1 MNLGTLRDRVR
12 SLTGIRL
19 QDIRSDEQIDTVIN
33 ETYQE
38 VVESTNWPFLRSET
52 TVSVAGGTEEF
63 STPAGYSEVN
73 SVTYSDSVG
82 NFVRLNQTTLDEID
96 LIDQDEEGDP
106 VYYARINE
114 DTFRLWPVPDSAL
127 TLTIRGKETV
137 PALSADNSSPVFAEQ
152 FHPILGYRAA
162 SRILAE
168 EGDDSGRSQ
177 FYQNEANNFY
187 SRMLQFYTRSTDTRM
202 FVMGSRKRRDRLNAY
217 PRVYPSG
224 F

>member
-1 MNLGTLRDRVR
+1 MNLSTLRDRVR

-19 QDIRSDEQIDTVIN
+19 QDIRSDDQIDTVIN
-33 ETYQE
+33 ESYQE
-38 VVESTNWPFLRSET
+38 IIESTNWPFLRSDAS
-52 TVSVAGGTEEF
+52 VSVVAGTEEF
-63 STPAGYSEVN
+63 STPAGYSEVT
-73 SVTYSDSVG
+73 SVSYSDNLG
-82 NFVRLNQTTLDEID
+82 NNVRLNQTTLDEID

-114 DTFRLWPVPDSAL
+114 DTFRLWPVPVTAL
-127 TLTIRGKETV
+127 TLNIRGKEV
-137 PALSADNSSPVFAEQ
+137 VASLSADSSTPIFAEQ
-152 FHPILGYRAA
+152 FHPLIAYRSA

-177 FYQNEANNFY
+177 FYQNEANNFF
-187 SRMLQFYTRSTDTRM
+187 SRMLQFYTRNTDTRM
-202 FVMGSRKRRDRLNAY
+202 FVMGSRRRRERINAY